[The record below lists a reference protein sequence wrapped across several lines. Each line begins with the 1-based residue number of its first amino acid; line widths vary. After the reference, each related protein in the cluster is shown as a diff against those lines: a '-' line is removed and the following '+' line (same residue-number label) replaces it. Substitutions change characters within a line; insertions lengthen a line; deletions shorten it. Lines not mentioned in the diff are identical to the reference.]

1 MSYDKFSRFY
11 DLIMGDRSDA
21 ARYVSDLIARYQ
33 PKTKKV
39 LEIAC
44 GTGSILG
51 MLSESYEVTG
61 LDRSGAMLAV
71 ARKKLPHLRFLRQDM
86 TRFRI
91 AQRFDAI
98 ICVFDSINHLLRPA
112 DWWKVFHRVA
122 RHLNHDGV
130 FIFDV
135 NTLGKLQRLAEG
147 SAWEKWFG
155 RDLVIIKVNTQ
166 RARRFEWD
174 VKIFEHKTRDDYK
187 LLHEKIQEIAL
198 PKRQI
203 VKSLRRQFRQ
213 VKALD
218 PFGFRASDQS
228 ERLYFVGK
236 APRSYRPA

>member
-1 MSYDKFSRFY
+1 MTYDKFSRFY

-21 ARYVSDLIARYQ
+21 ARFLTDLIVRYH
-33 PKTKKV
+33 PKANTV

-51 MLSESYEVTG
+51 RLSESYEVTG
-61 LDRSGAMLAV
+61 LDRSGAMLAI
-71 ARKKLPHLRFLRQDM
+71 ARKKLPHVRLVRQDM

-98 ICVFDSINHLLRPA
+98 VCVFDSINHLLRPA
-112 DWWKVFHRVA
+112 AWRRVFHRAA
-122 RHLNHDGV
+122 RHLNDNGV

-135 NTLGKLQRLAEG
+135 NTSGKLQRLAEAP
-147 SAWEKWFG
+147 AWEKWFG
-155 RDLVIIKVNTQ
+155 RDLAIIKVNAQ
-166 RARRFEWD
+166 RSGLFEWD
-174 VKIFEHKTRDDYK
+174 VKVFEHETGQRYK
-187 LLHEKIQEIAL
+187 LLHETIREIAL

-203 VKSLRRQFRQ
+203 LEFLRCYFRP

-218 PFGFRASDQS
+218 PFGFKPSDRS

-236 APRSYRPA
+236 ARRY